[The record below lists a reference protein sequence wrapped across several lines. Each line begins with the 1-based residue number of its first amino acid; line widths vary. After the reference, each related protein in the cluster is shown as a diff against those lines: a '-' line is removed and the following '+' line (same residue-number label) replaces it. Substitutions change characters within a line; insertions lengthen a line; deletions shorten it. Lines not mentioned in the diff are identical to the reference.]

1 MMFKK
6 EKSFI
11 AILCCIMLVCVP
23 VIMVTHSFAAE
34 TQSPGDIVKNTK
46 TDIENNTKQ
55 SISETQTSITNS
67 AQSAVNDTTS
77 NLSNSI
83 TSTVNE
89 TTKAINETTNKF
101 FKGLFGGKKEQN

>member
-46 TDIENNTKQ
+46 TKHIRDTI
-55 SISETQTSITNS
+55 
-67 AQSAVNDTTS
+67 VNYEFCPECS
-77 NLSNSI
+77 
-83 TSTVNE
+83 
-89 TTKAINETTNKF
+89 K
-101 FKGLFGGKKEQN
+101 